1 MRLMEQI
8 RRFAVPK
15 GSVAL
20 WWLGQSGYIFKSP
33 EGTLAAVDLYL
44 SDSCAA
50 AYPELNLRRQVPV
63 LIAPEELEVDL
74 FLCTHNHL
82 DHTDPETIRAL
93 RHKDTMEFIGPHPS
107 CEVFRAEGVEAGR
120 IVPAWPDCRI
130 EFRDLRLHGAF
141 ALPTDTTD
149 LNHMGFIIQ
158 FGDGPK
164 IYVTGDTDYSE
175 LLVAAARHAPELM
188 ITVINGGFNNLSHWE
203 AAELARRIRPRA
215 AIPSHY
221 DMFPDNS
228 ANPKLFEAALRISA
242 PEVRYVEIAHG
253 EPLLFERP

>member
-1 MRLMEQI
+1 MSLMEQI
-8 RRFAVPK
+8 RRFPVPK
-15 GSVAL
+15 DSVAI
-20 WWLGQSGYIFKSP
+20 WWLGQSGFLFKSP
-33 EGTLAAVDLYL
+33 EGTLVSVDLYL

-50 AYPELNLRRQVPV
+50 AYPELNLKRQVPV
-63 LIAPEELEVDL
+63 LIAPEELRVDF

-107 CEVFRAEGVEAGR
+107 CQVFRSEGVESGR
-120 IVPAWPDCRI
+120 ILPAWPDCQI
-130 EFRDLRLHGAF
+130 ELRDLRLRGTF

-149 LNHMGFIIQ
+149 LNHMGYIVQ
-158 FGDGPK
+158 FGHGPK
-164 IYVTGDTDYSE
+164 IYLTGDTDYSE
-175 LLVAAARHAPELM
+175 LLAAAARHSPELM

-203 AAELARRIRPRA
+203 AAELARHIRPRA

-228 ANPKLFEAALRISA
+228 ANPKLFEAALRVSA
-242 PEVRYVEIAHG
+242 PGVRYVELAHG
-253 EPLLFERP
+253 EPLVLER